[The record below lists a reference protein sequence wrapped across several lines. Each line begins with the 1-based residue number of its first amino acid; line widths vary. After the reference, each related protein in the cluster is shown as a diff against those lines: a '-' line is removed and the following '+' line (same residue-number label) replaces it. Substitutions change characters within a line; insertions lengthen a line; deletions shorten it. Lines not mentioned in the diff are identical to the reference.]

1 MGMAGGAY
9 KGDKERAQLAL
20 QARQI
25 ANQQAQAA
33 MSARLRQQELLQRQ
47 KAREDA
53 NAQTQR
59 EMDMRER
66 QMGMENDLRN
76 RQLDATIAH
85 QERADAIAAR
95 SAERADL
102 LLQQKLAKQ
111 SQIYSGYE
119 QLERAS
125 RAQREQKQALGASAV
140 ASVMKLAMR
149 SGGKNDKGEYQKGAV
164 PMYALQA
171 LNRDMGFDGKNQ
183 GFVAGGYTQNGDFYL
198 QFAQRDPQ
206 TGQMVSRPQVMSRM
220 DQYKV
225 MHQQQG
231 IFDNNDRGAM
241 AAELRSAG
249 FRDDEILLAS
259 GINQTQ
265 LEQMR
270 KLAAA
275 KQTQETSMKERLSGL
290 SMIKDFLK
298 DNSTELDE
306 QTLSGLKA
314 AYQNGIQQIAAQYAP
329 KKPEAGVNMPTMN
342 EDGSLTLPNGTT
354 LKKDQEYTNPQ
365 DGKKYI
371 WRGGDAKNFE
381 AVETAD
387 NPAHTPPKSAEE
399 QKYNRNRM
407 SNDAFDDVFSGPLT
421 NPEVKNDALLR
432 QGGYKPEDASQEP
445 GIGPRISNLPE
456 EEEPSQGGMAGG
468 AQTVKAPV
476 PPQGGEGGGMAGGT
490 QDGGAANAERMFERL
505 KANGIL
511 DDDMTMEQFMAM
523 AAEEEE
529 MAVAAAAE
537 GGGE

>member
-20 QARQI
+20 QASQI
-25 ANQQAQAA
+25 ANQRAQAQE
-33 MSARLRQQELLQRQ
+33 SARLRQMELLQRQ

-53 NAQTQR
+53 KAQTDR
-59 EMDMRER
+59 EMALRER
-66 QMGMENDLRN
+66 QMGMENELRN

-95 SAERADL
+95 ASERADM
-102 LLQQKLAKQ
+102 LLQQKLAQQ
-111 SQIYSGYE
+111 SQIYGGYE
-119 QLERAS
+119 QLERTA

-164 PMYALQA
+164 PMYALEA

-198 QFAQRDPQ
+198 QYAQRDPQ

-231 IFDNNDRGAM
+231 IFDNSDRGAM

-270 KLAAA
+270 KLASA

-290 SMIKDFLK
+290 NMIKDFLDK
-298 DNSTELDE
+298 NGADLDE
-306 QTLSGLKA
+306 QTMTGLKA

-329 KKPEAGVNMPTMN
+329 KQPEPGVNEPSLN

-381 AVETAD
+381 AVESA
-387 NPAHTPPKSAEE
+387 NPETTPPKSAD
-399 QKYNRNRM
+399 QKRYEGNKLN
-407 SNDAFDDVFSGPLT
+407 NDAFDDVFSGPLT
-421 NPEVKNDALLR
+421 HPEVANEALR
-432 QGGYKPEDASQEP
+432 QQGGYKPEDASQEP
-445 GIGPRISNLPE
+445 GIGPRNSNLPDDE
-456 EEEPSQGGMAGG
+456 TAPQGGMAGG
-468 AQTVKAPV
+468 AQTVAAPV
-476 PPQGGEGGGMAGGT
+476 PPQDGGGGGMAGGA
-490 QDGGAANAERMFERL
+490 QNAGGADMQRMFERL
-505 KANGIL
+505 KANGVL

-523 AAEEEE
+523 TAEEEE
-529 MAVAAAAE
+529 MAAAAAAE